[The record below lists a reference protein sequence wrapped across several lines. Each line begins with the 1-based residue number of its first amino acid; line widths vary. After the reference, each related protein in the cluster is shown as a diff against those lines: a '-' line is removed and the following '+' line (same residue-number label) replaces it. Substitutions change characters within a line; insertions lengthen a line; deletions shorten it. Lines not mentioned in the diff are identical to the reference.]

1 MSDKVWINDELDIS
15 GFKYPVR
22 YSQTAID
29 NVFVPF
35 LKTLAH
41 MRTDLD
47 RKVICYLA
55 APPCAGKT
63 ALSMFLEKLS
73 RERND
78 VEPIRAVSMDGFHF
92 PNSYLDS
99 HLAMRDGSTI
109 PMRFIKGAPETFDT
123 DLLQQKLRA
132 VRGDGA
138 HFPIYDRNIHDVIP
152 DAMAIEDDIILV
164 EGNYMLLR
172 NPKWT
177 NIRALADYSV
187 FIKAEPGG
195 LLKERLIE
203 RKLHGGKTPEQA
215 EKFFHQSDVSNINLV
230 INNSVPADE
239 TWVLL
244 DDGDYEKLPTEDDD

>member
-1 MSDKVWINDELDIS
+1 MSEKIWINDELDIS

-22 YSQTAID
+22 YNQETIE
-29 NVFVPF
+29 NLFVPL
-35 LKTLAH
+35 LKHLSQL
-41 MRTDLD
+41 RTDLD

-73 RERND
+73 RERD
-78 VEPIRAVSMDGFHF
+78 DLDPIRTVSMDGFHF
-92 PNSYLDS
+92 SNDYLGS

-109 PMRFIKGAPETFDT
+109 PMKFIKGAPETFDT
-123 DLLQQKLRA
+123 DLMQQKLRA

-138 HFPIYDRNIHDVIP
+138 DFPIYDRNIHDVIP
-152 DAMAIEDDIILV
+152 DAMSVEDDIILL
-164 EGNYMLLR
+164 EGNYLLLK

-187 FIKAEPGG
+187 FIKAEPE
-195 LLKERLIE
+195 LLKDRLIE

-215 EKFFHQSDVSNINLV
+215 EKFFNQSDVTNINMV
-230 INNSVPADE
+230 TNNSVGADE
-239 TWVLL
+239 TWHLTA
-244 DDGDYEKLPTEDDD
+244 DGDYELLERRDD

>member
-1 MSDKVWINDELDIS
+1 MADKIWINDELDLS

-22 YSQTAID
+22 YSQAAID

-35 LKTLAH
+35 LKTLGQ

-47 RKVICYLA
+47 RKIICYLA

-63 ALSMFLEKLS
+63 ALSMYLEKLS
-73 RERND
+73 RERD
-78 VEPIRAVSMDGFHF
+78 DLDPIRAVSMDGFHF
-92 PNSYLDS
+92 SNDYLDS

-123 DLLQQKLRA
+123 DLMQQKLRA
-132 VRGDGA
+132 VRGEGA
-138 HFPIYDRNIHDVIP
+138 DFPIYDRNIHDVIP
-152 DAMAIEDDIILV
+152 DAMSVEDDIILL
-164 EGNYMLLR
+164 EGNYLLLK

-187 FIKAEPGG
+187 FVKAEPT

-203 RKLHGGKTPEQA
+203 RKLHGGKSQAEA
-215 EKFFHQSDVSNINLV
+215 EKFYNQSDVTNINLV
-230 INNSVPADE
+230 TNNSVEADE
-239 TWVLL
+239 TWQLTA
-244 DDGDYEKLPTEDDD
+244 DGDYELVGYRED

>member
-1 MSDKVWINDELDIS
+1 MADKIWINDELDLS

-22 YSQTAID
+22 YSQSAID

-35 LKTLAH
+35 LKTLGQ

-47 RKVICYLA
+47 RKIICYLS

-73 RERND
+73 RERKELD
-78 VEPIRAVSMDGFHF
+78 PIRAVSMDGFHF
-92 PNSYLDS
+92 SNDYLDS

-123 DLLQQKLRA
+123 DLMQQKLRA
-132 VRGDGA
+132 VRGEGA
-138 HFPIYDRNIHDVIP
+138 DFPIYDRNIHDVIP
-152 DAMAIEDDIILV
+152 DAMSVEDDIILL
-164 EGNYMLLR
+164 EGNYLLLK

-187 FIKAEPGG
+187 FIKAEPT

-203 RKLHGGKTPEQA
+203 RKLHGGKSQAEA
-215 EKFFHQSDVSNINLV
+215 EKFYNQSDVTNINLV
-230 INNSVPADE
+230 TNNSVEADE
-239 TWVLL
+239 TWQLTA
-244 DDGDYEKLPTEDDD
+244 DGDYELVGHRED

>member
-1 MSDKVWINDELDIS
+1 MSDKVWINDELELS

-22 YSQTAID
+22 YSQNAID
-29 NVFVPF
+29 NVFVPL
-35 LKTLAH
+35 LKTLSQ
-41 MRTDLD
+41 MRSDLD
-47 RKVICYLA
+47 RKIICYLA

-78 VEPIRAVSMDGFHF
+78 LDPIQSVSMDGFHF
-92 PNSYLDS
+92 PNSYLES

-109 PMRFIKGAPETFDT
+109 PMKFIKGAPETFDT

-138 HFPIYDRNIHDVIP
+138 DFPVYDRNIHDVIP
-152 DAMAIEDDIILV
+152 DAVSVDADIVLI
-164 EGNYMLLR
+164 EGNYLLLR
-172 NPKWT
+172 HPKWT

-187 FIKAEPGG
+187 FIKAEPGAV
-195 LLKERLIE
+195 LKDRLIE

-215 EKFFHQSDVSNINLV
+215 EKFFNQSDVSNINLV
-230 INNSVPADE
+230 VNTSAPADE
-239 TWVLL
+239 TWQLL
-244 DDGDYEKLPTEDDD
+244 DDGDYEKLPGDDD